1 MIIGF
6 TGTSDG
12 MTEAQQRV
20 VFNFLRWWVT
30 LSDQA
35 GSQLILVHGDCIGSD
50 AQADAAA
57 VSFGIPRILRPCN
70 IRGMRAFCD
79 RLNGGQ
85 VFKVHR
91 PVDPM
96 KRNTQIVKDVGTLI
110 ATPKGE
116 EVMRSGTWS
125 TVRRARKYKRQILI
139 VMPNGEW
146 RTE

>member
-1 MIIGF
+1 MNIGF

-12 MTEAQQRV
+12 MTGAQRNV
-20 VFNFLRWWVT
+20 VFGFFRWWVT
-30 LSDQA
+30 FANQDDSP
-35 GSQLILVHGDCIGSD
+35 IVLVHGDCVG
-50 AQADAAA
+50 ADAEADAIAA
-57 VSFGIPRILRPCN
+57 TLDIPRILRPCN
-70 IRGMRAFCD
+70 ISGMRAFCD

-91 PVDPM
+91 PTDPM

-125 TVRRARKYKRQILI
+125 TVRRARKYKRQIVI